1 MGQRHQTLIRY
12 KNREVKD
19 NDEINICTIH
29 NQDGYGRLPIYALGK
44 IAMFNKH
51 NTSTKKEARNFKSLT
66 DDTCCYIDKIK
77 TILSLISSDYIDGLF
92 SDYGRYADEDENEFI
107 PMGYCSNNDGFLLID
122 LTKDTYKIH
131 YAFVSGNC
139 EWDNE
144 TGKTQYKVIDGKTY
158 FEYYRSWYENYNNA
172 DDIYKRVDEFL
183 KFIDENCILMNDED
197 INIFNQKLD
206 SEEN

>member
-12 KNREVKD
+12 RNREVKD

-29 NQDGYGRLPIYALGK
+29 NQNGYGRLPIYALGK

-51 NTSTKKEARNFKSLT
+51 NTRTEKVAKNFRSLT
-66 DDTCCYIDKIK
+66 DDTCCYIDKIQ
-77 TILSLISSDYIDGLF
+77 TILSLISTDYIDGLI
-92 SDYGRYADEDENEFI
+92 SSYRRYADEGEDEFV
-107 PMGYCSNNDGFLLID
+107 PMGYCDNNDGFLLID
-122 LTKDTYKIH
+122 LTKDSHKIH
-131 YAFVSGNC
+131 YAFVSGDC
-139 EWDNE
+139 DWDSTVKE
-144 TGKTQYKVIDGKTY
+144 TKYKVIDGKTY
-158 FEYYRSWYENYNNA
+158 FKYYKSWYENYDNA
-172 DDIYKRVDEFL
+172 DDIYKRVDDFL